1 MVWWYSK
8 TTSLILT
15 TFFSTADTP
24 SVLRAWITANV
35 YGTWFNWLRLYWD
48 RFGSI
53 ICATTPWQLTLLHPR
68 KIIKLKLLKARAII
82 YIYIADIK
90 SIKTNTYEQLY
101 RQKWHDTYHIWWSQ
115 LQRLEECSV
124 YNKTSM
130 GNVVFNIWSQPQNKQ
145 ARSLLQINGQTSLW
159 IRFSQWTTLI

>member
-82 YIYIADIK
+82 IADIK

-101 RQKWHDTYHIWWSQ
+101 RQKWHDTYIIYGGPNCKDW
-115 LQRLEECSV
+115 RNAVC
-124 YNKTSM
+124 KTSM